1 MIQESYSV
9 LLVCED
15 KQIISLI
22 KAFLVA
28 PIFNLT
34 VTEDFYEA
42 SRLSEMRKYDFIIAD
57 STDSSCVD
65 FAINISDSEATV
77 LILVNSEN
85 FEEIS
90 YRVERFGILTVS
102 KPLESANF
110 YNMIKVAIAV
120 HYKIQALSS
129 QTIKL
134 KTKMEEIR
142 VVNRAKLILVE
153 KRGMTESEAHHFLEK
168 EAMDNGLKRIV
179 VAENIIHEYE

>member
-9 LLVCED
+9 LLVCD
-15 KQIISLI
+15 DNKIIPLI

-28 PIFNLT
+28 PLFNLT

-57 STDSSCVD
+57 SKGSSAVD
-65 FAINISDSEATV
+65 FAVNISDSDATV
-77 LILVNSEN
+77 LILVNAEN

-102 KPLESANF
+102 KPLEATNF

-120 HYKIQALSS
+120 HYKIQTLST

-142 VVNRAKLILVE
+142 IVNRAKLLLVE
-153 KRGMTESEAHHFLEK
+153 KRGMSESEAHRYLEK
-168 EAMDNGLKRIV
+168 EAMDNGLKRIA
-179 VAENIIHEYE
+179 VAEMVIHEWE